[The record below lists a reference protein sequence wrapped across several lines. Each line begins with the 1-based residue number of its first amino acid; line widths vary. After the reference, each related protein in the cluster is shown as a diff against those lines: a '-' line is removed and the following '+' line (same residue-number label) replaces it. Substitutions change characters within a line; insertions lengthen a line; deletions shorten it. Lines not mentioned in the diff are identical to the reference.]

1 MSHVEVAKPSW
12 RRQRLEQLEKE
23 TGIVPIEAL
32 SSLSAL
38 ILAFEP
44 GSLEGSKDPAPI
56 IQTVRIA
63 VRDLAGIG
71 ELQSRKSNLA
81 LRAKALLQADGACS
95 NGLIQSFPQGLC
107 VSCLRLRSAFGRQRM
122 A

>member
-44 GSLEGSKDPAPI
+44 GSLEGSKGPASITQTVGIAGGDPAG
-56 IQTVRIA
+56 T
-63 VRDLAGIG
+63 G

-81 LRAKALLQADGACS
+81 LRARRLCCRLTEPAPTALYKVFLKAY
-95 NGLIQSFPQGLC
+95 
-107 VSCLRLRSAFGRQRM
+107 V
-122 A
+122 